1 MLTLFFSLL
10 VLKKKPILACARDT
24 VLGWPLSLRQDSP
37 SAHRQHPRTTVT
49 APGDVGSPE
58 YSWLGLIAG
67 MHSRKRVPCILKAH
81 CLPLLPFRHWLKGEK
96 NFRQGYVALHGWWW
110 TEWQAAAALILAAL
124 ISITVDGKVWGH
136 LIYLLQPHVGRHQL
150 VLLILG
156 QHKVERPAIP
166 GQPEETNPTYVPAR
180 PILAPMEPGAEAQ
193 GGDGSRTE
201 SRVAHVSML
210 PNLRQVWAGR
220 RQSM

>member
-1 MLTLFFSLL
+1 MLTPFFSLL
-10 VLKKKPILACARDT
+10 LLKKKPILACARDT

-96 NFRQGYVALHGWWW
+96 NFRQGYVALSLSWM
-110 TEWQAAAALILAAL
+110 
-124 ISITVDGKVWGH
+124 VMD
-136 LIYLLQPHVGRHQL
+136 
-150 VLLILG
+150 
-156 QHKVERPAIP
+156 
-166 GQPEETNPTYVPAR
+166 
-180 PILAPMEPGAEAQ
+180 
-193 GGDGSRTE
+193 
-201 SRVAHVSML
+201 RVAGCSSPHPCCTHQHHSGWEGLRPSDL
-210 PNLRQVWAGR
+210 PASATRWSSSAGSSHPRATQGREACNTRTARGNEPHICSSKTHLSPHGAR
-220 RQSM
+220 RWSTRRRWV